1 MCIRGIVSLNH
12 YFPILCS
19 NMCLQRN
26 ESPVGTFINSPVSFF
41 YSLKYKVSGCI
52 KKGGIFSFLSFTWNW
67 RQTDGAGTDWF
78 TQQFLGREVKR
89 RGEGRE
95 EKREGGRERGR
106 ERERVR
112 GRWKGP
118 RSSLLSW
125 IPPKQSAESL
135 LRPHMG
141 STEWSINTDNGNGHS
156 KMPPAERKE
165 ALSPLKWK
173 V

>member
-78 TQQFLGREVKR
+78 TQQFLGREVER

-106 ERERVR
+106 ERERER
-112 GRWKGP
+112 EWEAGGKAPDLPFCPGFP
-118 RSSLLSW
+118 LNNQLSHSSAHTW
-125 IPPKQSAESL
+125 
-135 LRPHMG
+135 
-141 STEWSINTDNGNGHS
+141 
-156 KMPPAERKE
+156 E
-165 ALSPLKWK
+165 ALSGQ
-173 V
+173 

>member
-1 MCIRGIVSLNH
+1 MKTDRWGRDRLI
-12 YFPILCS
+12 
-19 NMCLQRN
+19 
-26 ESPVGTFINSPVSFF
+26 
-41 YSLKYKVSGCI
+41 YSAVSGQR
-52 KKGGIFSFLSFTWNW
+52 S
-67 RQTDGAGTDWF
+67 
-78 TQQFLGREVKR
+78 EEER
-89 RGEGRE
+89 RGEGG
-95 EKREGGRERGR
+95 KEGGRERKRQR

-165 ALSPLKWK
+165 ALSPLK
-173 V
+173 